1 MALSIQIFEQSLSGS
16 RNDTVPDAP
25 GKGQSAYNLAMTD
38 ASVSPSFK
46 AWIALVAFV
55 ALSAGLITAVLRT
68 ADVPAIQG
76 LLWPDPPQ
84 IGPFSLTSDKGRIS
98 EETLKG
104 RWTLLFFG
112 FTHCPDICPSTLA
125 TLKQVAARLAENK
138 TFADH
143 GQVLFI
149 SVDPARDTSAALA
162 EYVRYFDPRFLAA
175 TGTEAELN
183 ALTGPMGVIHAQ
195 VPTGG
200 GEYSID
206 HTASIF
212 LIDPQLRVLGK
223 FGLPH
228 DAATISAGFTAISD
242 FGRAH
247 P

>member
-1 MALSIQIFEQSLSGS
+1 MS
-16 RNDTVPDAP
+16 DT
-25 GKGQSAYNLAMTD
+25 
-38 ASVSPSFK
+38 ASSSSFK
-46 AWIALVAFV
+46 ASIALIAFV
-55 ALSAGLITAVLRT
+55 ALSVGLITAVLRT
-68 ADVPAIQG
+68 ADAPAIQG

-84 IGPFSLTSDKGRIS
+84 ISAFSLASDKGRIS
-98 EETLKG
+98 DDTLKG

-112 FTHCPDICPSTLA
+112 FTHCPDVCPSTLA

-143 GQVLFI
+143 GQVLFV
-149 SVDPARDTSAALA
+149 SVDPVRDTSTALA
-162 EYVRYFDPRFLAA
+162 EYVHYFDPHFLAA

-183 ALTGPMGVIHAQ
+183 ALTGPLGVIHAR
-195 VPTGG
+195 VPTGD

-212 LIDPQLRVLGK
+212 LVDPQLRVLGK

-228 DAATISAGFTAISD
+228 DAAAISAGFSAISD

>member
-1 MALSIQIFEQSLSGS
+1 MP
-16 RNDTVPDAP
+16 DTAP
-25 GKGQSAYNLAMTD
+25 S
-38 ASVSPSFK
+38 SSFK
-46 AWIALVAFV
+46 ASIALIAFV
-55 ALSAGLITAVLRT
+55 ALSVGLITAVLRT

-84 IGPFSLTSDKGRIS
+84 ISAFSLGSDKGRIS

-112 FTHCPDICPSTLA
+112 FTHCPDVCPSTLA

-143 GQVLFI
+143 GQVLFV
-149 SVDPARDTSAALA
+149 SVDPARDTPTALA
-162 EYVRYFDPRFLAA
+162 EYVHYFDPRFLAA
-175 TGTEAELN
+175 TGTDAELN
-183 ALTGPMGVIHAQ
+183 ALTGPLGVIHAQ
-195 VPTGG
+195 VPTGNG
-200 GEYSID
+200 DYSID

-212 LIDPQLRVLGK
+212 LVDPQLRVLGK

-228 DAATISAGFTAISD
+228 DAATISNGFTAISD
-242 FGRAH
+242 LGRAH